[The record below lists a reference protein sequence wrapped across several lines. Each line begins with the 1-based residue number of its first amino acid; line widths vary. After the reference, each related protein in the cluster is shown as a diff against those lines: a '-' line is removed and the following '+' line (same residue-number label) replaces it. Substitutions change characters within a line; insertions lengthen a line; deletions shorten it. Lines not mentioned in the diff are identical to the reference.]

1 MKLNII
7 FNRDKTNNIGIN
19 GELIYHI
26 KKTFNGLSQLLE
38 GVVVMG
44 YNTWESLPVKPLK
57 GRINVVITKGHFYYL
72 SCTEGIKKPQLIFRI
87 I

>member
-7 FNRDKTNNIGIN
+7 FNRDRTNNIGIN

-26 KKTFNGLSQLLE
+26 KEDLQWFKSITSD

-57 GRINVVITKGHFYYL
+57 DRINVVITKDHFYYL
-72 SCTEGIKKPQLIFRI
+72 SCTSV
-87 I
+87 